1 MVTLTNNGSLY
12 ARARQRNNQQP
23 QPAAAVAPV
32 VQQQPQQI
40 MPQVDPNNAIGSL
53 AELIGPTPAEREAR
67 QAQLE
72 RNRQKMASWTALFD
86 GLRHLGNLYYTAK
99 GARPQQYA
107 NPYTQIE
114 QNYQRDMQLADAQD
128 AYRRQYAQ
136 QLYQLQRQ
144 QAQDSLAKEVHKS
157 QMDMRKAQADWYGSR
172 EESARQ
178 KAELDKLKA
187 VRVIKQPNGSLMKF
201 DPITGV
207 AEPLTE
213 ADPLYEEY
221 MRSRIN
227 KNNRTGTGG
236 KARSGGRSNGTY
248 GYRTTRHVDPATGDI
263 ITERVPTTG
272 VQPAGKEQPAKKTTK
287 PAKNN
292 SSSGKGGNQGN
303 KGKKKVD
310 W

>member
-32 VQQQPQQI
+32 VQQQPQQV

-144 QAQDSLAKEVHKS
+144 QAQDALAKEVHKS
-157 QMDMRKAQADWYGSR
+157 QMDWRKTQAEALAEKTRQQDERNQAIIRHYDAVAQRDTYAAAYNKAKAEGYPDEVAAKIAKYQADTEKSVKQGNAAMIR
-172 EESARQ
+172 AN
-178 KAELDKLKA
+178 KA
-187 VRVIKQPNGSLMKF
+187 G
-201 DPITGV
+201 
-207 AEPLTE
+207 
-213 ADPLYEEY
+213 
-221 MRSRIN
+221 
-227 KNNRTGTGG
+227 
-236 KARSGGRSNGTY
+236 SGGSGKKSTKKAAGRS
-248 GYRTTRHVDPATGDI
+248 TTTAT
-263 ITERVPTTG
+263 T
-272 VQPAGKEQPAKKTTK
+272 TTK
-287 PAKNN
+287 TKIQ
-292 SSSGKGGNQGN
+292 SKTRI
-303 KGKKKVD
+303 
-310 W
+310 